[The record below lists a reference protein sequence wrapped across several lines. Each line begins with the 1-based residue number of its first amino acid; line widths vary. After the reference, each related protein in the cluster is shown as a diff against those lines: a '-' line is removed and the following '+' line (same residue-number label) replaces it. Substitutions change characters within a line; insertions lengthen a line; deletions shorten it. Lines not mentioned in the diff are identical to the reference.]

1 MLSWMLE
8 TTKPNNSD
16 VLNEGKVSDVTR
28 TKLQIKRKITPMY
41 RVNPNR
47 PKWLPNNWTFETKVG
62 SGGASAG
69 QKDSYYFEPVTGSK
83 FRLNTQV
90 EDFLKTGL
98 KREKLDLNRD
108 AATPCEGKK
117 QKKSGSK
124 KEKKNVD

>member
-8 TTKPNNSD
+8 ITTPNNSD

-41 RVNPNR
+41 QVNPDR
-47 PKWLPNNWTFETKVG
+47 QKWLPNNLTFETKVR

-69 QKDSYYFEPVTGSK
+69 QKDRYYFEPVTGSK
-83 FRLNTQV
+83 FRSKTQV

-98 KREKLDLNRD
+98 KREELDLNRD
-108 AATPCEGKK
+108 ADTPCEGKK
-117 QKKSGSK
+117 
-124 KEKKNVD
+124 